1 MIMGLLG
8 GLALFLYG
16 MEKMS
21 DDMKKSAGSKMRA
34 ILTAVAQNSVI
45 VFFVGA
51 FVTLVRTEI
60 SQMTKILG
68 RMLWAVIVPFTTGLT
83 LNSYSG
89 MNYERLRID
98 GLMWPCP
105 NSDHPGTLFLP
116 IHFGENHTNVL
127 TNTEASDPLAKIPEF
142 KVSAVNIASYLSKSA
157 VSLYKLTG

>member
-45 VFFVGA
+45 VCFVGA

-68 RMLWAVIVPFTTGLT
+68 RMLRAVIVPFTTALT
-83 LNSYSG
+83 LNSYAG
-89 MNYERLRID
+89 MTYEWLGID

-105 NSDHPGTLFLP
+105 NSDNPGSLFLP
-116 IHFGENHTNVL
+116 IHFGENSTNVL
-127 TNTEASDPLAKIPEF
+127 TNAEAFDPLAKILGF
-142 KVSAVNIASYLSKSA
+142 KVSAVNIAKLSEK
-157 VSLYKLTG
+157 VRCVTL